1 MYTIKVRNVSEA
13 LYVGLGTIK
22 SMGAK
27 IQSRAGETLEMPAP
41 VCTTYT
47 HPMERVL
54 FYPQRDANPFF
65 HCLEALWMLAGR
77 NDVEFLKR
85 YNKRMETYSDGN
97 DILHGA
103 YGHRWRNWFGIDQ
116 LDIAVKRLKKY
127 PNDRRTVVQMWD
139 SENDLYEGNQ
149 LKDIPCNTQIYFKVR
164 EGRLNMMVTCR
175 SNDMIWGAYG
185 ANAVHFSMLQE
196 YVAARVGV
204 PVGTY
209 HQVSDSFHAYT
220 DVLKKLDG
228 LVADYDPYHEFDYMV
243 QPLVTDAAKF
253 DDELRKFFDSPP
265 LTRIYRNLFFS
276 NVADRMRAAHAL
288 WRSGDI
294 DEALSMAGAITAP
307 DWRKACVEWLE
318 RRRKSDEQ
326 DIRK

>member
-1 MYTIKVRNVSEA
+1 MYTFNTRNVSEA
-13 LYVGLGTIK
+13 LYIALNAIK
-22 SMGAK
+22 ITGVK
-27 IQSRAGETLEMPAP
+27 IPSRAGETLEMPMP
-41 VCTTYT
+41 VCTTYS

-85 YNKRMETYSDGN
+85 YNKRMETYSDSGE
-97 DILHGA
+97 ILHGA

-116 LDIAVKRLKKY
+116 LDIAVARLKKY
-127 PNDRRTVVQMWD
+127 PYDRRTVVQMWD
-139 SENDLYEGNQ
+139 CENDLFESNQ
-149 LKDIPCNTQIYFKVR
+149 MKDVPCNTQIYFKVR
-164 EGRLNMMVTCR
+164 NGRLNMMVTCR

-196 YVAARVGV
+196 YMAARVGV
-204 PVGTY
+204 PIGTY

-220 DVLKKLDG
+220 DVIKKLDG

-243 QPLVTDAAKF
+243 QPLVSDANKF
-253 DDELRKFFDSPP
+253 DEELQKFFDSPP
-265 LTRIYRNLFFS
+265 LTRMYRNLFLS

-288 WRSGDI
+288 WRSGDM